1 MVVLALIVMFP
12 SVIDKMFSDLKSFIM
27 FFVFFILILLSLVY
41 RLIKHIIRGRK
52 AEKVFFKV
60 DEKGLY
66 LNDDHPCFLKW
77 TQIDRIEI
85 CGKPKGAK
93 RPSLYL
99 DVYRKKDR
107 VIDFYLDDYMGSIST
122 SDLINAI
129 NTFSGRP
136 DMAKIRKWYE

>member
-66 LNDDHPCFLKW
+66 LN
-77 TQIDRIEI
+77 
-85 CGKPKGAK
+85 
-93 RPSLYL
+93 
-99 DVYRKKDR
+99 
-107 VIDFYLDDYMGSIST
+107 
-122 SDLINAI
+122 AI
-129 NTFSGRP
+129 LR
-136 DMAKIRKWYE
+136 